1 MSRKRCKGTECN
13 FLASSDGWCKH
24 HRPTHKK
31 EKKLWRIRDNFH
43 PTTKIGENEA
53 RPQEFKFRNGRFGIS
68 QRGK

>member
-43 PTTKIGENEA
+43 PETKIGGNEA
-53 RPQEFKFRNGRFGIS
+53 RPQEFGFRKGTFGIAE
-68 QRGK
+68 RGK